1 MDQLHNTWKSCF
13 LHPRVRYIELTKDPR
28 TSSERFSPFGDP
40 VEWSENH
47 SSSLPERPNRVQN
60 PGKPDAPKVYRS
72 HEEVEADRK
81 QKLKEAEE
89 ARQKYEAAVAR
100 AAAAQAALQGTVEAE
115 ERDAVLSLQDLPE
128 YRPEPSFADG
138 SDSERVDDDE
148 AYLSAGEFDKPK
160 KVPAA
165 PKKSKKREKGA
176 TRAAVDELVRK
187 KEVAAGK
194 KKSAAVTNSRHVTLN
209 NAVLP
214 AMPPQHPSMQ
224 DCRWAVRSNGPGFWR
239 IPAPENSPQDPKATG
254 YIKPD
259 DYLESPFIIKVL
271 LLILRKEEF
280 ILPTELDPVT
290 NKYDFSNMPS
300 GLLAMAAAGVERA
313 LRLYI
318 ETGVRPEKLP
328 KFSKSSSGTSVTSYL
343 KNIRRFTRSRW
354 ECMLAA
360 CGAQTYMAPSSTP
373 FAFDA
378 YRDFIYTP
386 SSP

>member
-1 MDQLHNTWKSCF
+1 MQPGHCTPSRAPALITETSRSQPALMLGGPSARMGRVF
-13 LHPRVRYIELTKDPR
+13 GGSRHPRT
-28 TSSERFSPFGDP
+28 
-40 VEWSENH
+40 
-47 SSSLPERPNRVQN
+47 
-60 PGKPDAPKVYRS
+60 A
-72 HEEVEADRK
+72 
-81 QKLKEAEE
+81 
-89 ARQKYEAAVAR
+89 
-100 AAAAQAALQGTVEAE
+100 
-115 ERDAVLSLQDLPE
+115 
-128 YRPEPSFADG
+128 
-138 SDSERVDDDE
+138 
-148 AYLSAGEFDKPK
+148 
-160 KVPAA
+160 
-165 PKKSKKREKGA
+165 
-176 TRAAVDELVRK
+176 
-187 KEVAAGK
+187 
-194 KKSAAVTNSRHVTLN
+194 
-209 NAVLP
+209 
-214 AMPPQHPSMQ
+214 
-224 DCRWAVRSNGPGFWR
+224 
-239 IPAPENSPQDPKATG
+239 PQDPKATG

-360 CGAQTYMAPSSTP
+360 CGAQTYMAPSPAP